1 MEKRRELLAALAAS
15 AAMALLALPVAA
27 RAAQPTIEIVAL
39 PHWPVQNALKP
50 VRDFLG
56 TLGASVKVVE
66 LDAESPAGEKRLSAA
81 GLKGHVPILLLING
95 SDRFKRVDGTA
106 VEFKDFPAKADNPL
120 GLNGSW
126 TVADFEA
133 AVNAA
138 LGTKK

>member
-1 MEKRRELLAALAAS
+1 MERRRELLAALAAS
-15 AAMALLALPVAA
+15 AAIACVAVPAGAL
-27 RAAQPTIEIVAL
+27 AAQPTIEIVAL

-56 TLGASVKVVE
+56 TLGTRVKVIE
-66 LDAESPAGEKRLSAA
+66 FDAESPAGEKKLSAA

-95 SDRFKRVDGTA
+95 SDSFKRADGTA

-120 GLNGSW
+120 RLNGSW
-126 TVADFEA
+126 TVGDFES

-138 LGTKK
+138 LGAKK